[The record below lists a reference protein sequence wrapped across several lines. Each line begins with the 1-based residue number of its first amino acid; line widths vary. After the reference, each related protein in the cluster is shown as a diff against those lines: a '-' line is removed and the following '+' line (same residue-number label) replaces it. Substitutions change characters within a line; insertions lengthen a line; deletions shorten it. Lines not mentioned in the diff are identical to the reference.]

1 MIPVATGVLRSE
13 LQQLRQGRDETFR
26 AFTASV
32 RGKAETC
39 AFATDCECGKSVDY
53 THHAIR
59 DVLLNG
65 MHDTDIL
72 REVLG
77 IKDMLKTPVID
88 VLSLVE
94 KRK

>member
-1 MIPVATGVLRSE
+1 MIPVATGVLRPD

-26 AFTASV
+26 AFTTSV

-39 AFATDCECGKSVDY
+39 ANCECGKSVDY
-53 THHAIR
+53 TRHAIR